1 MMTEAGVDMVA
12 RTTLAAG
19 RHARGRQRRQRALL
33 SVAALVL
40 ALLFAVGVWGG
51 YQLNWR
57 WTGLSKSV
65 TLWDW
70 LQVLALPLAIGL
82 APVLLH
88 HRGNLTRKH
97 RGLVAVATLVFGV
110 LVLLGYLVPL
120 RWTGFT
126 DNRLW
131 DWLELL
137 LLPLVVAT
145 ASLWADRHR
154 IRRGHLMVVGAL
166 VLVFVAVALGGYLVP
181 WSWTGF
187 RGNTAWDWLKLLLLP
202 VVVPAIL
209 LPLIQQR
216 ITVRLRPGAANR
228 VAADRDAPGRGAADR
243 DAPGRGAA
251 DRDAPGRGAADRNPA
266 DSVPS
271 ER

>member
-1 MMTEAGVDMVA
+1 M
-12 RTTLAAG
+12 
-19 RHARGRQRRQRALL
+19 L
-33 SVAALVL
+33 SVAVLV
-40 ALLFAVGVWGG
+40 ALLFTVGVWGG
-51 YQLNWR
+51 YELNWR

-70 LQVLALPLAIGL
+70 LQVLALPLAVGL

-88 HRGNLTRKH
+88 HRGNLTRRH
-97 RGLVAVATLVFGV
+97 RGLVAVATLAFAV
-110 LVLLGYLVPL
+110 LVLLGYLVPMP
-120 RWTGFT
+120 WTGFT

-145 ASLWADRHR
+145 ASRWADPNR
-154 IRRGHLMVVGAL
+154 IRRRHLVAGGAL
-166 VLVFVAVALGGYLVP
+166 TVVFVAVALCGYLVP

-202 VVVPAIL
+202 LVVPAIV
-209 LPLIQQR
+209 LPLVQQR
-216 ITVRLRPGAANR
+216 ITVRLRPGAADRVTTDRVTTGWVPTHPVTTNR
-228 VAADRDAPGRGAADR
+228 DIADRDAAS
-243 DAPGRGAA
+243 
-251 DRDAPGRGAADRNPA
+251 
-266 DSVPS
+266 SVSS

>member
-1 MMTEAGVDMVA
+1 MTEAGVDMVA

-19 RHARGRQRRQRALL
+19 RHARGRQRRRRALL
-33 SVAALVL
+33 SVAALVV

-51 YQLNWR
+51 YRLNWR

-70 LQVLALPLAIGL
+70 LQVLALPLAVGL
-82 APVLLH
+82 APMLLH
-88 HRGNLTRKH
+88 HRGNLTSKH
-97 RGLVAVATLVFGV
+97 RGLVAVATLAFGV
-110 LVLLGYLVPL
+110 LVLLGYLVPM

-145 ASLWADRHR
+145 ASLWADRKR
-154 IRRGHLMVVGAL
+154 IRRGHLIAGGAL
-166 VLVFVAVALGGYLVP
+166 VVIFVAVALCGYLVP

-202 VVVPAIL
+202 LVVPAIL

-228 VAADRDAPGRGAADR
+228 VAADSVALDRVAAD
-243 DAPGRGAA
+243 PGVADRVAA
-251 DRDAPGRGAADRNPA
+251 DPGVADRIAADRNAA
-266 DSVPS
+266 DSVRS
-271 ER
+271 RR